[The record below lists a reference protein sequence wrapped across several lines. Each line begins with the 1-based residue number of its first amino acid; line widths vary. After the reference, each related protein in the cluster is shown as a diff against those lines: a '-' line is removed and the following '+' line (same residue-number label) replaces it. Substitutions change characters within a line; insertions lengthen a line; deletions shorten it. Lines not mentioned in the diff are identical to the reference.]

1 MYACIWVYVLLQA
14 NNVERGQHF
23 QFGIVEIRLLGGTQT
38 RYAGTLPECF
48 LKSQVSD
55 GICVPSWTI
64 LCGSG
69 LWCWSA
75 AAVLS
80 LRPGMDVKHTL
91 VAGRSLED
99 FQDFFEGSGN
109 ILWVWASA
117 CTFASRSTGMYLFVG
132 WTRMYVLSWTNGGRR
147 FWAFSWKPP
156 EFQVEGQGKNSQL
169 VDLSHWAPNFRLGT
183 KLSWDIEMFRMCLGC
198 F

>member
-1 MYACIWVYVLLQA
+1 MGYVFQA
-14 NNVERGQHF
+14 ELSYVGQVCDADLRQLF
-23 QFGIVEIRLLGGTQT
+23 YRLDQ
-38 RYAGTLPECF
+38 A
-48 LKSQVSD
+48 
-55 GICVPSWTI
+55 WM
-64 LCGSG
+64 
-69 LWCWSA
+69 W
-75 AAVLS
+75 
-80 LRPGMDVKHTL
+80 KHTL